1 MTVGSTNVNRAYD
14 TLYFSGYIDELIIFR
29 RVKIA
34 CQILN
39 DVTLA
44 AYVPFDS
51 SYTDAGPNSLT
62 LTASGASFIS
72 SYTNQDVYLS
82 VSNSYIQIT
91 DLTSLGQSNYSDSI
105 AYWVYPIVKKRS
117 G

>member
-1 MTVGSTNVNRAYD
+1 MTVGSANVNRAYD

-62 LTASGASFIS
+62 LTASGASFING
-72 SYTNQDVYLS
+72 YTNQDVYLS
-82 VSNSYIQIT
+82 VSQCIYSNKCGAGPQRSNPQIK
-91 DLTSLGQSNYSDSI
+91 LSFIHSF
-105 AYWVYPIVKKRS
+105 K
-117 G
+117 